1 MVGDNDGDDDDDED
15 EQEVVVWLLR
25 GRMAEQR
32 ATIFTSSP
40 GAGLAWLLTCYH
52 LHHLHHHQHHVHPQS
67 YKMTINDDTAVL
79 ARINFHNINHMSAS

>member
-1 MVGDNDGDDDDDED
+1 MLRGGMVGDNDGDDDDDDDDED

-52 LHHLHHHQHHVHPQS
+52 LHSIIL
-67 YKMTINDDTAVL
+67 TITTTIISIITN
-79 ARINFHNINHMSAS
+79 IMFIHNHTR